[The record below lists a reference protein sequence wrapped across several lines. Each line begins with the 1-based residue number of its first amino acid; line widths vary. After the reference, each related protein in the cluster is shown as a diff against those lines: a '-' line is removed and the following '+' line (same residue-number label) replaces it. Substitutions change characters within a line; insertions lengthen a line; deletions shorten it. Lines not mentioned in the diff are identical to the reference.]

1 VKIVSFAPAPGK
13 QRPLLKII
21 EAKKPI
27 PKRGEVLIRVSHA
40 GLNNGDFEIFTG
52 RQNKA
57 VAKRLK
63 TNPVVTG
70 IEMAGTVESG
80 GKHLSKGDLVVGYT
94 NIFKG
99 PWFHGEYICL
109 PETKLVKVPEGWDAP
124 GAAAIIG
131 GAVTAIAALERIA
144 KIKPSDK
151 VLITGASGSVGTSA
165 VQLAR
170 HLGAEVDATCHS
182 SQVQFVGG
190 EGASNVYAYDA
201 AGPSADVR
209 SNRRKYTCVFD
220 TAPSLS
226 FASAKRLLKPGGV
239 YITTMPHLDMS
250 GFLRSLVS
258 QRRWGFLLEFD
269 TDQKRLA
276 RLAQLMEANVLR
288 PVIDSV
294 YSVDDAASAFARQ
307 EERGKRG
314 KILIDFSR
322 H

>member
-1 VKIVSFAPAPGK
+1 MKIVSFVPAPGK
-13 QRPLLKII
+13 ARPHLKII
-21 EAKKPI
+21 EVKKPT
-27 PKRGEVLIRVSHA
+27 PKKGEVLIRVSHA

-52 RQNKA
+52 RQNKSS
-57 VAKRLK
+57 AKRLK
-63 TNPVVTG
+63 TNPVITG
-70 IEMAGTVESG
+70 IEMAGTVEKG
-80 GKHLSKGDLVVGYT
+80 GKRLSGGDLVVGYT

-99 PWFHGEYICL
+99 PWFHGEYVCL
-109 PETKLVKVPEGWDAP
+109 PETNLVKVPEGWDAS

-144 KIKPSDK
+144 KIKPGNR

-165 VQLAR
+165 VQLAC

-182 SQVQFVGG
+182 SQVAFVAG
-190 EGASNVYAYDA
+190 EGAGNVYAYDA
-201 AGPSADVR
+201 EGSSADVK
-209 SNRRKYTCVFD
+209 SNRHKYTCVFD

-226 FASAKRLLKPGGV
+226 FASAKSLLRPNGI
-239 YITTMPHLDMS
+239 YITTMPHLDIS
-250 GFLRSLVS
+250 GFVRSLS
-258 QRRWGFLLEFD
+258 SRRRWGFLLESD

-276 RLAQLMEANVLR
+276 RLVQLMETNALR
-288 PVIDSV
+288 PIVDSI

>member
-1 VKIVSFAPAPGK
+1 MKVVSFASPPGK
-13 QRPLLKII
+13 ERPQLKII
-21 EAKKPI
+21 EAKKPT

-57 VAKRLK
+57 LAKRLK
-63 TNPVVTG
+63 TNPVATG

-80 GKHLSKGDLVVGYT
+80 GKRLSKGDLVVGYT

-109 PETKLVKVPEGWDAP
+109 PETKLVAVPKGWDAQ

-144 KIKPSDK
+144 SVKSGDV
-151 VLITGASGSVGTSA
+151 VLITGATGSVGTTA

-170 HLGAEVDATCHS
+170 HFGARVDVTCHS
-182 SQVQFVGG
+182 SQLAFVEE
-190 EGASNVYAYDA
+190 EGADNAYAYDVT
-201 AGPSADVR
+201 GSSAELMATR
-209 SNRRKYTCVFD
+209 HKYNCVFD
-220 TAPSLS
+220 TVPSLS
-226 FASAKRLLKPGGV
+226 FARAKSLLKPGGSYV
-239 YITTMPHLDMS
+239 TTMPHLDLP
-250 GFLRSLVS
+250 GFLQSLVS
-258 QRRWGFLLEFD
+258 RRRWGFPLETD
-269 TDQKRLA
+269 TDQKRLT
-276 RLAQLMEANVLR
+276 RLTQLMEADAFR
-288 PVIDSV
+288 PIIDSI
-294 YSVDDAASAFARQ
+294 YPLDDAVSAFARQ
-307 EERGKRG
+307 EEHGKRG